1 MTLGY
6 IEDENKIKLLRHQY
20 KVMDYSTLA
29 YYKFEST
36 QLHDRYADAF
46 RDQTATPITIAP
58 IFKSE
63 NVAAPFCSSIPQKFE
78 QVPYFF
84 KSGGNKYSE
93 IGIPRFEYKGRQIG
107 YTASF
112 WLINFGQHSYSETPI
127 EGRTSN
133 HMLKMEEC
141 FAIWYDS
148 PTSFRVYIYAK
159 NNYEEVYSPPVFLP
173 LFEWVNIQ
181 ITFSQQDGIQIMTF
195 NSNGDRLQTREFK
208 QYLAEQYPHGQLQL
222 FQSFIGVPYQL
233 HIWQQ
238 SLSLPIDLDPSDTSI
253 RENEDL
259 IVSYD
264 FTRNYYQKLGSPQ
277 PFEGWQSLIDLE
289 GEKIK
294 AENGDGFEF
303 IYMNVPS
310 GVKFDQGAK
319 QRYYGQ
325 VEATHTNWNDVTCPS
340 PENSQMFL
348 GSKIEDG
355 VMVSNINSRQGA
367 QFTTAILV
375 DKTQEYTV
383 EFWFKAN
390 TNVADQ
396 LKQEN
401 ERNGKSV
408 TYLYQMKDQ
417 YGKRAMDIFVED
429 DVLKCAP
436 FGYNDDAEDDSSK
449 NYILSYDL
457 GDDSYATNPLK

>member
-1 MTLGY
+1 
-6 IEDENKIKLLRHQY
+6 
-20 KVMDYSTLA
+20 
-29 YYKFEST
+29 
-36 QLHDRYADAF
+36 
-46 RDQTATPITIAP
+46 
-58 IFKSE
+58 
-63 NVAAPFCSSIPQKFE
+63 
-78 QVPYFF
+78 
-84 KSGGNKYSE
+84 
-93 IGIPRFEYKGRQIG
+93 
-107 YTASF
+107 
-112 WLINFGQHSYSETPI
+112 
-127 EGRTSN
+127 
-133 HMLKMEEC
+133 
-141 FAIWYDS
+141 
-148 PTSFRVYIYAK
+148 
-159 NNYEEVYSPPVFLP
+159 
-173 LFEWVNIQ
+173 
-181 ITFSQQDGIQIMTF
+181 MTF

-233 HIWQQ
+233 HIWQR

-289 GEKIK
+289 GEKIN
-294 AENGDGFEF
+294 AENGDGYEF

-310 GVKFDQGAK
+310 GVKFDFDQDAK

-325 VEATHTNWNDVTCPS
+325 VQATHTNWNDVTCPS

-355 VMVSNINSRQGA
+355 VMVSDFNSRQDA

-390 TNVADQ
+390 TDVADQ

-408 TYLYQMKDQ
+408 TYLYQMEDQ
-417 YGKRAMDIFVED
+417 DEKRAMDIFVED
-429 DVLKCAP
+429 GVLKCAP

-449 NYILSYDL
+449 DYILSYDL